1 MKEEKK
7 IDFVFDLNNHLK
19 DEIKNSKY
27 IKYGATVL
35 LIIGGIL
42 VVGFSLK
49 VVSYTIGNIKV
60 LKQTLKN

>member
-35 LIIGGIL
+35 FAIGGIL
-42 VVGFSLK
+42 VVGFASK
-49 VVSYTIGNIKV
+49 VVNYTIGNIKM
-60 LKQTLKN
+60 LKQTLKK

>member
-35 LIIGGIL
+35 LVIGGIL
-42 VVGFSLK
+42 VFGFALK

-60 LKQTLKN
+60 LKQTLKK

>member
-35 LIIGGIL
+35 LVIGGIL
-42 VVGFSLK
+42 VFGFALK
-49 VVSYTIGNIKV
+49 VVNYSIGNIKV
-60 LKQTLKN
+60 LKQTLKK

>member
-19 DEIKNSKY
+19 NEIKNSKY

-35 LIIGGIL
+35 LAIGGIL
-42 VVGFSLK
+42 VIGFATK
-49 VVSYTIGNIKV
+49 VVSYTIINIKN
-60 LKQTLKN
+60 LKQNLKQ

>member
-7 IDFVFDLNNHLK
+7 IDFVFDLNSHLK
-19 DEIKNSKY
+19 EEIKNSKY
-27 IKYGATVL
+27 IKLGATVL

-42 VVGFSLK
+42 VVGFISK
-49 VVSYTIGNIKV
+49 VVNYSIGNIKA